1 MAVIGVLQVLGG
13 LALFLFGIR
22 LLSAGMEK
30 LAGSRIQEWLDR
42 MTNRPLKGAFFG
54 AAATALIQ
62 SSGLLMVTMIGL
74 INANLMTLEQ
84 AVGVMMGQEIGT
96 TLTGQMVA
104 FKIGDVSLLFV
115 VLGVVL
121 IEFLPHRNGRTYG
134 EIILGAG
141 IVFVGMNTMSGALK
155 VLAAQPAVA
164 VWLTTMGRTPV
175 AGVLAGTVATAVVQS
190 SSAITALLVAMGM
203 SGVIELRGAIALLLG
218 ANIGSC
224 VMGLIASARL
234 SRPARRASMAQILIN
249 VIGVVLFLPIIGP
262 FTALVSR
269 TSPALPRQIANAH
282 TIFNVTVSI
291 VLFPFIR
298 QIARAAGWLI
308 PQSKREE
315 KARLTAY
322 IDERQ
327 YRLPSV
333 ALTEAMREL
342 YRMGEVTAHMLE
354 RSRQALVEEDIEAAA
369 WVVKQEEELVDPTR
383 KILEGFVNTLMQEDL
398 SASQQRR
405 CFQIKN
411 LIIDVERVGDLAE
424 DLAEAAQRKTAQRVT
439 FSPQALQ
446 DLDRLCQHAH
456 STYTCALQSVRDGD
470 RVLAQQACDLE
481 DEFDALYLEARQR
494 HIQRLG
500 AGMCKPEADV
510 LFVESLRN
518 LERVSDHADNLGVSV
533 SRN

>member
-1 MAVIGVLQVLGG
+1 MAVVGVLQVVGG

-22 LLSAGMEK
+22 MLSAGMEK
-30 LAGSRIQEWLDR
+30 LAGGRIQEWLDR
-42 MTNRPLKGAFFG
+42 MTGRPLKGAFFG

-96 TLTGQMVA
+96 TLTAQLVA
-104 FKIGDVSLLFV
+104 FRVGDTSLLFII
-115 VLGVVL
+115 LGVVL
-121 IEFLPHRNGRTYG
+121 IEFVPQRNWRTYG
-134 EIILGAG
+134 EIVLGAG
-141 IVFVGMNTMSGALK
+141 ILFLGMGTMSGALK
-155 VLAAQPAVA
+155 ALVAQPAVSA
-164 VWLTTMGRTPV
+164 WLATMGRNPL
-175 AGVLAGTVATAVVQS
+175 AGVLAGTLATAIVQS

-203 SGVIELRGAIALLLG
+203 SQAIELRGAIVLLMG

-234 SRPARRASMAQILIN
+234 SRPARRASLAQILIN
-249 VIGVVLFLPIIGP
+249 VFGVLLFLPILGP
-262 FTALVSR
+262 FTALVGH
-269 TSPALPRQIANAH
+269 TSSVLPRQIANAH

-291 VLFPFIR
+291 VLLPFVR
-298 QIARAAGWLI
+298 QVARAAERLI
-308 PQSKREE
+308 PKSKREE

-327 YRLPSV
+327 YRLPAV
-333 ALTEAMREL
+333 ALTEALREL
-342 YRMGEVTAHMLE
+342 YRMGDVTAHMLE
-354 RSRQALVEEDIEAAA
+354 HSRRALIAEDMEAAA

-383 KILEGFVNTLMQEDL
+383 RVLEDFVNTLMQEDL
-398 SASQQRR
+398 SVPQQRR

-424 DLAEAAQRKTAQRVT
+424 DLAEAAQRKAAQRVA
-439 FSPQALQ
+439 FSPQAVQ

-456 STYTCALQSVRDGD
+456 RTYTCALQSVRDGD
-470 RVLAQQACDLE
+470 RALAQRACDLE
-481 DEFDALYLEARQR
+481 DEFDDLYTEARQA
-494 HIQRLG
+494 HIERLD
-500 AGMCKPEADV
+500 AGICKPEADV

-518 LERVSDHADNLGVSV
+518 LERIGDHADNLGVSV
-533 SRN
+533 NRN